1 MADLTYKDYIPAN
14 ARVLVD
20 YTKPPQDR
28 VKFSYPER
36 MSYKKALWK
45 FGFPSFRRLTDTIFI
60 LLSAYLFE
68 FFIVFEITSALIK
81 FMANPTLGGAML
93 TAAPLT
99 ASALAG
105 FGIAILAALSLT
117 MLILFWIPALLT
129 WYYGRDKEKL
139 ANILPKMNYQLTLLG
154 QFSRVKYLRITPK
167 DIQENGFILPHFSN
181 VFLNYNAT
189 GQMSTNLKKVRVMDY
204 PYNYYIKKPNGKLS
218 RKQVNHFDFMA
229 IFEFKT
235 QPKNGYI
242 DVEWI

>member
-1 MADLTYKDYIPAN
+1 MADFTYKDYIPAN

-81 FMANPTLGGAML
+81 FMENPIFGGAML
-93 TAAPLT
+93 TAAPTLT

-117 MLILFWIPALLT
+117 MFHT
-129 WYYGRDKEKL
+129 
-139 ANILPKMNYQLTLLG
+139 
-154 QFSRVKYLRITPK
+154 
-167 DIQENGFILPHFSN
+167 FISS
-181 VFLNYNAT
+181 V
-189 GQMSTNLKKVRVMDY
+189 S
-204 PYNYYIKKPNGKLS
+204 
-218 RKQVNHFDFMA
+218 
-229 IFEFKT
+229 
-235 QPKNGYI
+235 
-242 DVEWI
+242 